1 MLRRRDVNIA
11 RKQLFNVILINSL
24 ITVMPNMVEKAIRL
38 SLFRQAK
45 GKHLYIFIYSGRK
58 SLAICCEYPPPL

>member
-45 GKHLYIFIYSGRK
+45 GKQLLSNIPEAGMPDHLQTH
-58 SLAICCEYPPPL
+58 P

>member
-1 MLRRRDVNIA
+1 MTKMLRRRDVNIA

-45 GKHLYIFIYSGRK
+45 GKQLLSNIPEAGMLEHLQT
-58 SLAICCEYPPPL
+58 LP